1 MPGACSLMSLAA
13 CFRRAARRVQRQQ
26 PAHALVAVQV
36 PDRVLAAAEAGVA
49 RRAFAGGAAEQACGH
64 RAALVGRVHVVG
76 LDVVGAAAGR
86 NEVRVRIAQRA
97 LQRAGDARHVA
108 GFAFAGDVLQRLRID
123 LTVAVAVV
131 VRAHV
136 LGEAIEKGLLAIP
149 IFAVEIPLIGS
160 LANIIGIFL
169 GAVVAGII
177 GAIAIN
183 LIEKRIEKSQNIENV
198 KDQISTGNKVL
209 NLQHQVRIVSEAK
222 LEHDKANTANSI
234 KNRHAAASNT
244 MSESLENIAAN
255 CKEDKTIQ
263 TTLDDIDELL
273 GELEEELL

>member
-1 MPGACSLMSLAA
+1 MAGLTGA
-13 CFRRAARRVQRQQ
+13 
-26 PAHALVAVQV
+26 
-36 PDRVLAAAEAGVA
+36 
-49 RRAFAGGAAEQACGH
+49 GA
-64 RAALVGRVHVVG
+64 
-76 LDVVGAAAGR
+76 
-86 NEVRVRIAQRA
+86 I
-97 LQRAGDARHVA
+97 
-108 GFAFAGDVLQRLRID
+108 
-123 LTVAVAVV
+123 
-131 VRAHV
+131 V

-183 LIEKRIEKSQNIENV
+183 LIEKRIEKSQKIENV

-222 LEHDKANTANSI
+222 LEHDKDNVVNAI
-234 KNRHAAASNT
+234 KNRHAAATNT
-244 MSESLENIAAN
+244 MSESLDNIAAN
-255 CKEDKTIQ
+255 CKEDKSIQ
-263 TTLDDIDELL
+263 TTLEDIDELL

>member
-1 MPGACSLMSLAA
+1 MLLETGKIIIAGLTGA
-13 CFRRAARRVQRQQ
+13 
-26 PAHALVAVQV
+26 
-36 PDRVLAAAEAGVA
+36 
-49 RRAFAGGAAEQACGH
+49 GA
-64 RAALVGRVHVVG
+64 
-76 LDVVGAAAGR
+76 
-86 NEVRVRIAQRA
+86 I
-97 LQRAGDARHVA
+97 
-108 GFAFAGDVLQRLRID
+108 
-123 LTVAVAVV
+123 
-131 VRAHV
+131 V
-136 LGEAIEKGLLAIP
+136 LGEVIEKGLMAIP
-149 IFAVEIPLIGS
+149 IFAIEIPLIGS
-160 LANIIGIFL
+160 LANILGIFL

-183 LIEKRIEKSQNIENV
+183 LIEKKVEKSQKSENV
-198 KDQISTGNKVL
+198 KDQVSNGNRVL
-209 NLQHQVRIVSEAK
+209 KLQHQVRIVSEAK

>member
-1 MPGACSLMSLAA
+1 M
-13 CFRRAARRVQRQQ
+13 
-26 PAHALVAVQV
+26 
-36 PDRVLAAAEAGVA
+36 
-49 RRAFAGGAAEQACGH
+49 
-64 RAALVGRVHVVG
+64 
-76 LDVVGAAAGR
+76 
-86 NEVRVRIAQRA
+86 
-97 LQRAGDARHVA
+97 
-108 GFAFAGDVLQRLRID
+108 
-123 LTVAVAVV
+123 
-131 VRAHV
+131 
-136 LGEAIEKGLLAIP
+136 AIP

-183 LIEKRIEKSQNIENV
+183 LIEKRIEKSQKAENV
-198 KDQISTGNKVL
+198 KDQVSTGNKVL

-222 LEHDKANTANSI
+222 LEHDKANVANAI